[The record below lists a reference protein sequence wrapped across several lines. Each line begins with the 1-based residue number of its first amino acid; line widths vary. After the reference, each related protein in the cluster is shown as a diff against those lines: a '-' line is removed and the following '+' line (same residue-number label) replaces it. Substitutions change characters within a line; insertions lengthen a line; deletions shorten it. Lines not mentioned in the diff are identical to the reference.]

1 MTAKAMSRHDIIMNV
16 SRPPSLDEV
25 EGIARQ
31 VMETL
36 PDELAEACEEMV
48 LEVEEFPDAAL
59 AQDLGLEGDYDLLAL
74 FRSAKELAPG
84 IQKKVANGDDTLVL
98 FRRPVLDLWCETGED
113 LASLVREI
121 IVEEL
126 CRAFE
131 FSEEDTHR
139 MLKAPQG
146 NI

>member
-1 MTAKAMSRHDIIMNV
+1 MNV

>member
-1 MTAKAMSRHDIIMNV
+1 MNV

-98 FRRPVLDLWCETGED
+98 FRRPVLDLWFETGED

>member
-25 EGIARQ
+25 EGIGRQ

-36 PDELAEACEEMV
+36 PDELAEACEEVV

-113 LASLVREI
+113 LSALVREI
-121 IVEEL
+121 IIEEL

-146 NI
+146 IL

>member
-1 MTAKAMSRHDIIMNV
+1 MTAKAMSKHDIIMNV